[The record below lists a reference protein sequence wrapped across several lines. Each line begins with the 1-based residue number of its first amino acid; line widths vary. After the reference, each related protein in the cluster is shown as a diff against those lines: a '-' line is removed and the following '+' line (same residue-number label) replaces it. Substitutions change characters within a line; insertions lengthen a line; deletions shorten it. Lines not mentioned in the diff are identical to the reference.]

1 MSARPQVR
9 TGAAFDLA
17 GDAAYQ
23 AWRTRKLAGFPK
35 SLAELV
41 VEVRDPRA
49 LSSGER
55 QALLERCER
64 ANMAIYASA
73 AGGDPDKEIPRRLGL
88 QLGLRDLD
96 ANHLADDDGIS
107 PLAVAARGTRGEFIP
122 YTNRGINWHTDGY
135 YNPAGRTVRAVLLH
149 CVARAETGGEND
161 LLDHEIAYIQLRD
174 LDPQHVRALMA
185 GDAMTIPARIEDGRV
200 ARPAQ
205 AGPVFSV
212 DAGGFLH
219 MRYTAR
225 AVSIEWKNDAATKA
239 ALSALER
246 ILEAPSP
253 WMFRGKLE
261 PGMGLVSNN
270 VLHTRTPFAD
280 SPGHRRLIYR
290 ARYFQRVGAAAA
302 AGNMRPHSSSI
313 GEKR

>member
-1 MSARPQVR
+1 MSARPHVR
-9 TGAAFDLA
+9 AGAAFDLA
-17 GDAAYQ
+17 DDAAYQ
-23 AWRTRKLAGFPK
+23 AWRTRKLARFPK

-41 VEVRDPRA
+41 VEVRDPRT
-49 LSSGER
+49 LGPSEL
-55 QALLERCER
+55 QALFERCER

-96 ANHLADDDGIS
+96 ANYLADDDGIS

-149 CVARAETGGEND
+149 CVARAESGGEND
-161 LLDHEIAYIQLRD
+161 LLDHEIAYIRLRD
-174 LDPQHVRALMA
+174 LNPQHVRALMA
-185 GDAMTIPARIEDGRV
+185 GDAMTIPARIEEGRV

-212 DAGGFLH
+212 DAAGFLH

-302 AGNMRPHSSSI
+302 AGNMRLHSSSI

>member
-1 MSARPQVR
+1 MNLRMEAQA
-9 TGAAFDLA
+9 GAAFDL
-17 GDAAYQ
+17 GDDAAYQ
-23 AWRTRKLAGFPK
+23 AWRARKLARFPK
-35 SLAELV
+35 TLAELV
-41 VEVRDPRA
+41 VQVRDPRA

-73 AGGDPDKEIPRRLGL
+73 AGSDPDKEIPRRLGL

-96 ANHLADDDGIS
+96 ANYLADDDGIS

-174 LDPQHVRALMA
+174 ISPEHIRALMA
-185 GDAMTIPARIEDGRV
+185 GDAMVIPARVEDGRV
-200 ARPAQ
+200 ERPEQ

-225 AVSIEWKNDAATKA
+225 ALSIKWKQDAATQA
-239 ALSALER
+239 ALAALEG
-246 ILEAPSP
+246 ILGAPSP
-253 WMFRGKLE
+253 WVFRGRLE

-270 VLHTRTPFAD
+270 VLHTRTPFSD
-280 SPGHRRLIYR
+280 SPQHQRLIYR
-290 ARYFQRVGAAAA
+290 ARYYQRVGATPAADK
-302 AGNMRPHSSSI
+302 MKLHSSSI